1 MKTPHDDKIDAL
13 CYCLTPPEKNNFLP
27 QLYETDPEPEAEP
40 EQWPKEN
47 PYTKPALDIL
57 CNFEP
62 LVKGLQEVVAT
73 FEKLVE
79 TLMPILKAVDDV
91 MKKIIDLYPDK
102 RVIYLATHGKERTRK
117 KNINRILKWY
127 ERQGRKP
134 REKNKK
140 RGFIRYVEEN
150 GKKWAVFVTY

>member
-1 MKTPHDDKIDAL
+1 MKT
-13 CYCLTPPEKNNFLP
+13 
-27 QLYETDPEPEAEP
+27 
-40 EQWPKEN
+40 
-47 PYTKPALDIL
+47 
-57 CNFEP
+57 
-62 LVKGLQEVVAT
+62 
-73 FEKLVE
+73 
-79 TLMPILKAVDDV
+79 
-91 MKKIIDLYPDK
+91 
-102 RVIYLATHGKERTRK
+102 RTRK